1 MSIEARRH
9 SPRIQLNET
18 AYINFGAGSR
28 GVILDVSEGGLRFKT
43 TSALDTVNPVRF
55 WLTFNRRTEGTAALA
70 WTDENRTMGGL
81 RFTTLPTEMREQ
93 IRSWMDRSL
102 ETEVTAQAPANVE
115 VNASPS
121 SQTVTTIASE
131 PELSATSIPASKQTP
146 DTALDVSSHRQSSV
160 ASSEEENIVTAAAP
174 VPVPNEQPA
183 AKRLAEPVTE
193 NVVEQVVEPQSRPL
207 EPVLSPMPALVGQEN
222 RLSMFPAQSAP
233 TESYASNALTSPTT
247 SDHRFA
253 VIGLVVLF
261 ALAAAA
267 GGAAYYYPSEVRGV
281 ISSVQAKVTRSI
293 NAHRQPASTAEAA
306 AMAGSP
312 ARDPAFAGNLESVPP
327 PPDGSTGSTAA
338 PIPAPPPSTADTQ
351 PTPDAT
357 NSKAARTSDA
367 VLTKNNSQ
375 ADVELAQTYLARG
388 TTPDEKAK
396 AVQLLWL
403 ATEKG
408 NVDAELR
415 LADLYARGDSV
426 PKSCVQARILLK
438 AAAVANPSAAQPKLV
453 ELDDSGCN

>member
-1 MSIEARRH
+1 
-9 SPRIQLNET
+9 
-18 AYINFGAGSR
+18 
-28 GVILDVSEGGLRFKT
+28 
-43 TSALDTVNPVRF
+43 
-55 WLTFNRRTEGTAALA
+55 
-70 WTDENRTMGGL
+70 
-81 RFTTLPTEMREQ
+81 
-93 IRSWMDRSL
+93 
-102 ETEVTAQAPANVE
+102 
-115 VNASPS
+115 
-121 SQTVTTIASE
+121 
-131 PELSATSIPASKQTP
+131 
-146 DTALDVSSHRQSSV
+146 
-160 ASSEEENIVTAAAP
+160 
-174 VPVPNEQPA
+174 
-183 AKRLAEPVTE
+183 
-193 NVVEQVVEPQSRPL
+193 
-207 EPVLSPMPALVGQEN
+207 
-222 RLSMFPAQSAP
+222 MFPAESEP

-253 VIGLVVLF
+253 VIGLVVLL

-267 GGAAYYYPSEVRGV
+267 GAAAYYYPSEVRGV
-281 ISSVQAKVTRSI
+281 ISSVQAKVRRSI
-293 NAHRQPASTAEAA
+293 NAHGQPTSTAEAA

-312 ARDPAFAGNLESVPP
+312 TRDPAFAGNLESVPR

-357 NSKAARTSDA
+357 NSNAAPTSDA